1 MNGPS
6 EFHVIGSIKDWTSKG
21 RLHLIDRPTLLL
33 CGRFDE
39 AAPSLQEP
47 LLDGIKGSTLHVFE
61 EGSHLPMW
69 EQREEYMAVVDA
81 FLAAND

>member
-1 MNGPS
+1 MVS
-6 EFHVIGSIKDWTSKG
+6 SKNHG
-21 RLHLIDRPTLLL
+21 LDVERPAAPHRPADPAL

-47 LLDGIKGSTLHVFE
+47 LLEGIKGSTLHVFE